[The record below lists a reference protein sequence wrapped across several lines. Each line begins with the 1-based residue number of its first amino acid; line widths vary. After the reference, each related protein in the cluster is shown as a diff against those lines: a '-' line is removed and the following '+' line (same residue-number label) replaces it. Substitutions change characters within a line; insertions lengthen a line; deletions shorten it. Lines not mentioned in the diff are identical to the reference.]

1 MESECNG
8 LRDRTEYV
16 GISKFTEKNLRNDYH
31 FLEDV
36 LQTKG
41 TAKRTLIHINNDDR
55 NNLNDIKKKN
65 IKQNINPFENIDIKN
80 TTTSSSYQNL
90 QPYRSSVKRLVKA
103 ARKRGISMIL
113 FSPGMLKR
121 QLNTT
126 QYNPKADAILWRIH
140 VVFIVNEVYDIASLL
155 KPDIESKGEQEM
167 NIVDGLMSVSIDS
180 IDENKTIDDML
191 NLYFEVRPGNS
202 VQRHAL
208 RPLRLRQDSIRCF
221 MHKIPSPANAPLF
234 QDINRHD
241 TISSAL
247 KGKTIIEYPTIYV
260 GASEDISK
268 LRFLVEED
276 YSMTT
281 MIGMTDGND
290 IATSMTS
297 MKRPVEDIHDNIT
310 TEPKRIRFDIDHIK
324 VIDDDD
330 DENDDDDVSVDYE
343 NTNHMSNDN
352 EEDDDNDKEEEEEFL
367 KSLNEF
373 ANKDINALRE
383 FIASAE

>member
-1 MESECNG
+1 MESGCNG

-55 NNLNDIKKKN
+55 SNLNDLKKKN
-65 IKQNINPFENIDIKN
+65 IKQTINPFENIDIKN
-80 TTTSSSYQNL
+80 ITTTSNFQNL
-90 QPYRSSVKRLVKA
+90 QSYRASAKRLVKA

-126 QYNPKADAILWRIH
+126 QYNPKVDAIFWRIH
-140 VVFIVNEVYDIASLL
+140 VVFIVNEMFDISSLL

-167 NIVDGLMSVSIDS
+167 NIADGSLMSVTINT
-180 IDENKTIDDML
+180 IDENKTIDDIL

-208 RPLRLRQDSIRCF
+208 RPLRLKQDNIRCF

-241 TISSAL
+241 TINNAL
-247 KGKTIIEYPTIYV
+247 KGKTIIEYPTIFV

-268 LRFLVEED
+268 LRFLVEEEC
-276 YSMTT
+276 T
-281 MIGMTDGND
+281 I
-290 IATSMTS
+290 TSMTDS
-297 MKRPVEDIHDNIT
+297 TIVTNMKRPVEEIHDNDAMGS
-310 TEPKRIRFDIDHIK
+310 KRIRFDDHIK
-324 VIDDDD
+324 VNDYD
-330 DENDDDDVSVDYE
+330 DENDDDENEDDASIDYE
-343 NTNHMSNDN
+343 NTNHMTN
-352 EEDDDNDKEEEEEFL
+352 DDDNDDNDEEEEEFL